1 MYPCL
6 RFIAIRRVRG
16 IPEIEK
22 PLLRH
27 KARQFRQHTETA
39 DAGIEYADVSLIF
52 FFLIHPV
59 SIIVPC
65 HRVMGAGGKLTGYG
79 GGLWRKE
86 ALLAL
91 EKKGLFAGSSSSGA
105 R

>member
-27 KARQFRQHTETA
+27 KARQFRQHAEAA
-39 DAGIEYADVSLIF
+39 DAGIKYADVSLIF

-59 SIIVPC
+59 YIYRPYPVPRYC
-65 HRVMGAGGKLTGYG
+65 PFMQTG
-79 GGLWRKE
+79 
-86 ALLAL
+86 
-91 EKKGLFAGSSSSGA
+91 
-105 R
+105 